1 MKRTFIINAKR
12 LLAVL
17 PLMLFALAA
26 SAQAGGG
33 ESAAER
39 STSVFAERLMGE
51 LSVGV
56 GTKCNDVTPLEF
68 SGKLGYRFIPRMYAF
83 VHAGGLYGMYGKD
96 SGQRYTKSANL
107 GGGLGYTLFQDK
119 GEALQLDV
127 RGTVAASVGNA
138 DWKHVLY
145 DAALVFRVGR
155 GIKMDIGVGFRHVSS
170 RTAGIGT
177 YNGFYGT
184 IGFGF

>member
-1 MKRTFIINAKR
+1 MKKTFIINAKR

-56 GTKCNDVTPLEF
+56 GTRCNDVTPLEF

-96 SGQRYTKSANL
+96 SGQRYTKSAHL
-107 GGGLGYTLFQDK
+107 GGGLGYTLFQGTRARPCSLTCAARWPRALATPTGSTCCMTRPWCSAS
-119 GEALQLDV
+119 GEA
-127 RGTVAASVGNA
+127 
-138 DWKHVLY
+138 
-145 DAALVFRVGR
+145 
-155 GIKMDIGVGFRHVSS
+155 
-170 RTAGIGT
+170 
-177 YNGFYGT
+177 
-184 IGFGF
+184 